1 MYHIKELNALKKE
14 ELEAI
19 ARKQN
24 LIKAGEVVE
33 KEDIIYKI
41 LTEQSQKEAKEMSE
55 KGKKPKNIRNNKKES
70 NFKKGK
76 HNNNGNNNKPKKA
89 PHNKKPN
96 NTPTGEKAKNTT
108 GYKNPL
114 EELTGLIEAEGVLDL
129 MPEGY
134 GFLRS
139 SDYNYLSSP
148 DDIYVSHQVIR
159 TWNLKK
165 GHLVYGKL
173 RPPKKEEKYFS
184 LAEIIHVNGRPIEEL
199 RKTIDFKYLTPI
211 FPNEK
216 FKLSHSPNKYGSRI
230 MDLFIPIGKGQRA
243 MIVAP
248 PKAGKTILLKDITN
262 GISQNHPEV
271 YLIVL
276 MIGERPEEVTD
287 MRRSVNAEVVA
298 STFDE
303 PHENHIKVASVTI
316 EKAKRMVECGHDVVL
331 ILDSLTRLAR
341 AYNLATPSS
350 GKVLSGGVD
359 VNALHTPKR
368 FFGAARNIENGGS
381 LSIIASALIE
391 TGSKME
397 EVILEEFT
405 GTGNTELR
413 LNRNLAAK
421 SLFPAIDIKRS
432 STRRGEDLQPPEQ
445 LKYINMLRRL
455 MMDMNNSEEALKFL
469 LENIKGT
476 SNNEEFLASTN
487 Y

>member
-19 ARKQN
+19 ALKQN
-24 LIKAGEVVE
+24 LIKVGESVD

-41 LTEQSQKEAKEMSE
+41 LAEQAQKDAKEMSE
-55 KGKKPKNIRNNKKES
+55 KSKQQKPPRNNKKEG

-76 HNNNGNNNKPKKA
+76 HNNNSSNNKPKKA
-89 PHNKKPN
+89 LHSKKPN
-96 NTPTGEKAKNTT
+96 NTPTGEKEKNTH
-108 GYKNPL
+108 GNNNPL
-114 EELTGLIEAEGVLDL
+114 QELTGLIEAEGVLDL
-129 MPEGY
+129 MSEGY

-139 SDYNYLSSP
+139 SDYNYLSGP
-148 DDIYVSHQVIR
+148 DDIYVSHQLIR
-159 TWNLKK
+159 TWDLKK

-173 RPPKKEEKYFS
+173 RPPKRDEKYFS

-216 FKLSHSPNKYGSRI
+216 FKLSHDPNKYGSRI

-262 GISQNHPEV
+262 GISENHPEV

-391 TGSKME
+391 TGSKN
-397 EVILEEFT
+397 
-405 GTGNTELR
+405 G
-413 LNRNLAAK
+413 
-421 SLFPAIDIKRS
+421 RS
-432 STRRGEDLQPPEQ
+432 DPRRVYRDRQYRTKTQ
-445 LKYINMLRRL
+445 
-455 MMDMNNSEEALKFL
+455 
-469 LENIKGT
+469 
-476 SNNEEFLASTN
+476 
-487 Y
+487 